1 MSVPKRRHT
10 SSRTNKRRLH
20 DALDTKIYTSC
31 SKCGKPVMPHHAC
44 EACGTYDG
52 KKVLTTSLD
61 KKTAKTAKSKTATK

>member
-1 MSVPKRRHT
+1 
-10 SSRTNKRRLH
+10 
-20 DALDTKIYTSC
+20 
-31 SKCGKPVMPHHAC
+31 MPHHAC